1 MGVSGRSGLLTEVK
15 QRGPMVAPACPAGLE
30 TAAQLPPA
38 APTDMCAAAAAVLL
52 CLQVEAGDLQRLGL
66 GF

>member
-1 MGVSGRSGLLTEVK
+1 
-15 QRGPMVAPACPAGLE
+15 MVAPACPAGLE

-52 CLQVEAGDLQRLGL
+52 CLQVEASDLQWLEERIRNINSMAQVK
-66 GF
+66 